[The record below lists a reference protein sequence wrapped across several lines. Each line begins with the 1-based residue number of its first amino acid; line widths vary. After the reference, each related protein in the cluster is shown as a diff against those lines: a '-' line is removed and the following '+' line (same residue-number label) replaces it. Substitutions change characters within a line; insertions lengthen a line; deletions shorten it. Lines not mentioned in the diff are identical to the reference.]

1 MIKIGIKV
9 IKLNL
14 NKDRSSITAT
24 VTMRLGLFGR
34 LAITTATY
42 VAMMGSTQA
51 TGLATATTANDG
63 ALQQYDS

>member
-1 MIKIGIKV
+1 M
-9 IKLNL
+9 
-14 NKDRSSITAT
+14 NKDKSNIKDT
-24 VTMRLGLFGR
+24 VTMRVGLFGR

-63 ALQQYDS
+63 ALQQYDSQLVIA